1 MDWNRLIEDEE
12 EGGVGGG
19 GDIYYCG
26 DNGNDVYGVVEE
38 VEADDGEET
47 DVLEIHCHD
56 ADLVDDEMNGGI
68 GEQTTADAARRIR
81 TDGYAVRTEHGRA
94 SNECD
99 VGDSGNKR
107 KSGSKKPVPRQRV
120 AAVPRNNRRTRRNRT
135 LQTSP
140 RSVAGD
146 YQAWYVR
153 WTRDGFEDLVYAICN
168 CNEEPNVVF
177 AGLCYQRKNVYT
189 MLLRNCN
196 GKRRYW
202 YDVSSRRD
210 RSFDGSDDISTDFER
225 AMAWRSK
232 AIGRS
237 YTSPGYD
244 LASFALQNVTTDKR
258 GVDGIAS
265 SLIIITTGDMLT
277 ETAVNS
283 QLVCS
288 NYELAT
294 RSDGSVWHQRP
305 WQVGSSYS
313 IDRRRR
319 SKAATIRN
327 NAVGCRVCQKA
338 VRTVTQ
344 DNASLPTCLC
354 WDHSAAHMAA
364 STTDQ
369 TRVYGAVILDLQF
382 VQDADTDEAVCRV
395 RLVNTE
401 PTATRAS
408 DVTAAR
414 SGTLTIAEFVLSS
427 LTDHKRSLYRPDP
440 RPINETGIPVAL
452 DLVHAYTCLDLHH
465 DHGDMFPSMPGRGL
479 GGGPNVGTV
488 RFHDTTLGRVID
500 KTYCVVTQFQ
510 R

>member
-1 MDWNRLIEDEE
+1 MIEEEE
-12 EGGVGGG
+12 EGG
-19 GDIYYCG
+19 GDTYYR
-26 DNGNDVYGVVEE
+26 DDSANDAYGVVEE
-38 VEADDGEET
+38 VEADDGEEA

-68 GEQTTADAARRIR
+68 SDQTTADATRRIR
-81 TDGYAVRTEHGRA
+81 TDGYAVRTENRRA
-94 SNECD
+94 PNECD
-99 VGDSGNKR
+99 IGDGGNKR
-107 KSGSKKPVPRQRV
+107 RTSSKKPLSR
-120 AAVPRNNRRTRRNRT
+120 PRNDRRTRRGRKRT
-135 LQTSP
+135 LQNLP
-140 RSVAGD
+140 RSIL
-146 YQAWYVR
+146 QAWYVR
-153 WTRDGFEDLVYAICN
+153 WTRDGFEDLVYAMCN

-177 AGLCYQRKNVYT
+177 AGLCYQRNNVYT

-202 YDVSSRRD
+202 YDVSHRRD
-210 RSFDGSDDISTDFER
+210 RFFDRSDDISSDFER

-237 YTSPGYD
+237 CTSPGYD

-258 GVDGIAS
+258 SDDGIAS

-288 NYELAT
+288 NYELAK

-305 WQVGSSYS
+305 WQVGSPYS
-313 IDRRRR
+313 IDRRQR
-319 SKAATIRN
+319 SKAATNHN

-382 VQDADTDEAVCRV
+382 VQDADTDETVCRV

-401 PTATRAS
+401 PTATRTINA
-408 DVTAAR
+408 TATR
-414 SGTLTIAEFVLSS
+414 SGTLPIAEFVLSS
-427 LTDHKRSLYRPDP
+427 LTDHKRALYRPDP
-440 RPINETGIPVAL
+440 RPINETGTPVAF
-452 DLVHAYTCLDLHH
+452 DLVHAYTCRDLHH
-465 DHGDMFPSMPGRGL
+465 DHGDIFPSMPGRGL

-500 KTYCVVTQFQ
+500 QTYCVVNQFQ
-510 R
+510 RQ